1 MTNRFEPPSAD
12 LAAERGR
19 RSRREQGAQTREML
33 LDAAAIEFER
43 HGVAGTRI
51 EDISQRAGVTRGALY
66 FHFKTVENIARELLD
81 GQYDL
86 WPELLE
92 GILKQDLR
100 GLRAAREFS
109 VRVIARMSDDLRTR
123 ASMHIVEEMGEEN
136 TRGLFLQ
143 DWQNILIPFLQQAI
157 ADHEIREDQDIRDTA
172 AVIVECAW
180 GALLVVRESR
190 RAEDLSDR
198 LEQVWSRLLLGIEVD
213 RGPRL
218 V

>member
-1 MTNRFEPPSAD
+1 MTNRFESPSAH
-12 LAAERGR
+12 LAAERGLG
-19 RSRREQGAQTREML
+19 SRREQGAQTREML

-51 EDISQRAGVTRGALY
+51 EDIAQRAGVTRGALY
-66 FHFKTVENIARELLD
+66 FHFKTVENIARELLH
-81 GQYDL
+81 GEFGL
-86 WPELLE
+86 LPELLE
-92 GILKQDLR
+92 GTRSQNLR

-109 VRVIARMSDDLRTR
+109 LRVIARMRDDLRTR
-123 ASMHIVEEMGEEN
+123 ASMHIAEEMGEVN

-180 GALLVVRESR
+180 GALLVARESG
-190 RAEDLSDR
+190 RAEDLGDR
-198 LEQVWSRLLLGIEVD
+198 FERVWSRLLLGIEVD